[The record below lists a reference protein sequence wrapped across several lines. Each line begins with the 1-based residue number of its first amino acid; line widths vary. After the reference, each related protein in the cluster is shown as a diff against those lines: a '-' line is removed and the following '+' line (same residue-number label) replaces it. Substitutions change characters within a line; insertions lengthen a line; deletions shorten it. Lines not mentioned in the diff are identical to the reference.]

1 MARILA
7 YTSPARG
14 HLFPLTPILD
24 ELSRRGHQI
33 ALRTLASHV
42 GLMQTRGFDTRPI
55 DERVEAIQHD
65 DWRAG
70 NPQAALGRAVRR
82 FLDRA
87 EYDGPDLRQAI
98 ADERSDALLVDINSW
113 GGLAAAEAWGGPWA
127 TFCPYPIFLRS
138 RDVPPFGPGLAP
150 AQGPLGRL
158 RDRVLRPIVLGTI
171 ERGMMPA
178 LNDVRS
184 QLGLSPLARVDDLFL
199 RPPLLIYMTA
209 EPFEYPRS
217 DWPASIVMVGP
228 CEWDPPTE
236 PPRWLGEITAPIVL
250 VTTSSEF
257 QDDGR
262 LVHAA
267 LEALA
272 EEAVAVVA
280 TVPAG
285 DPSRFAVP
293 ANAHVEHFVS
303 HGLVLDRAS
312 CAVTHGGMGAT
323 QKALARGVPVC
334 AVPFG
339 RDQFEVARRVEIA
352 GAGTRLPAKRLRP
365 DRLRNKIR
373 EAMTKAGGARRVAQA
388 FAAAGGATAAAR
400 AFESRLLTRT
410 PTRQS
415 AD

>member
-1 MARILA
+1 
-7 YTSPARG
+7 
-14 HLFPLTPILD
+14 
-24 ELSRRGHQI
+24 
-33 ALRTLASHV
+33 
-42 GLMQTRGFDTRPI
+42 
-55 DERVEAIQHD
+55 
-65 DWRAG
+65 
-70 NPQAALGRAVRR
+70 
-82 FLDRA
+82 
-87 EYDGPDLRQAI
+87 
-98 ADERSDALLVDINSW
+98 
-113 GGLAAAEAWGGPWA
+113 
-127 TFCPYPIFLRS
+127 
-138 RDVPPFGPGLAP
+138 
-150 AQGPLGRL
+150 L

-184 QLGLSPLARVDDLFL
+184 RLGLSPLARVDDLFL

-217 DWPASIVMVGP
+217 DWPESIVMVGP
-228 CEWDPPTE
+228 CEWDPPAE
-236 PPRWLGEITAPIVL
+236 PPRWLDEITAPIVL

-262 LVHAA
+262 LVQAA

-272 EEAVAVVA
+272 DEAVAVVA

-303 HGLVLDRAS
+303 HGRVLDRAS

-339 RDQFEVARRVEIA
+339 RDQFEVARRLEIA

-365 DRLRNKIR
+365 DRLRNKIQ
-373 EAMTKAGGARRVAQA
+373 EAMTKAAGARRIAQA
-388 FAAAGGATAAAR
+388 FAAAGGATAAAQ
-400 AFESRLLTRT
+400 AVESRLLTPT
-410 PTRQS
+410 PTQRS